1 MGSGGKAGKGRQKG
15 FFSVPVLFTSEM
27 QPPINVQGIPEWP
40 ASLLHLVDGEMNQSK
55 AVSSLVCIQD
65 SLPCS
70 RAVGT
75 SALMN
80 LSSRIVD
87 TEGFW
92 QHGASL
98 KHDSKKTP
106 QNTPQGHD
114 SSSYMDSCSDPLT
127 LLPTMSAHQ
136 VSLSICVLMASF
148 HPHL

>member
-70 RAVGT
+70 RAVDT

-80 LSSRIVD
+80 LSSRIID

-98 KHDSKKTP
+98 KHDSKKTHK
-106 QNTPQGHD
+106 TPHRV
-114 SSSYMDSCSDPLT
+114 MTAPPTWTVALT
-127 LLPTMSAHQ
+127 LLLFSP
-136 VSLSICVLMASF
+136 
-148 HPHL
+148 P